1 MDNHNDWEM
10 SNTKIKYI
18 LYNQILTVHNDE
30 VIYAY
35 LNKLLLYTLSLFA
48 VNNERYIYTFEVLF
62 GNLLLIAGYS

>member
-18 LYNQILTVHNDE
+18 LYNPFLTVHNDE

-48 VNNERYIYTFEVLF
+48 VNNERYIYTFEVLIV
-62 GNLLLIAGYS
+62 NLLLIAGYS